1 MCVYRESLLIQ
12 PYVWYKPQRCS
23 RVADR
28 FFISV
33 FSAFR
38 KEILESSGSHRME
51 NGKLNVAQL
60 YCCGHGD
67 ASVFGNAPAAR
78 VRDLCNESVSVAAV
92 ENARGFGTPTFRIGD
107 AVQVTGVFE
116 YVPDVLA
123 DRSNTLRKV
132 KTTSREVPC
141 LRRERTRRLEDER
154 CTWSGWEYPSSG
166 QDPVRLRNLC
176 FSLQGNHRRAGSGV
190 PTSRQCRCA
199 RRDSAALH
207 PARS

>member
-107 AVQVTGVFE
+107 AVQVRGVFE
-116 YVPDVLA
+116 YVPDVRIGEAADHVLA
-123 DRSNTLRKV
+123 
-132 KTTSREVPC
+132 C
-141 LRRERTRRLEDER
+141 QQGAEDLDLVAGNGIEGFGGPLGNNLLSCR
-154 CTWSGWEYPSSG
+154 DAVQGADGVGGIVDLG
-166 QDPVRLRNLC
+166 QGVEIPAVGG
-176 FSLQGNHRRAGSGV
+176 QGDILV
-190 PTSRQCRCA
+190 TK
-199 RRDSAALH
+199 
-207 PARS
+207 